1 MPKGS
6 GPHNHKDSSTP
17 STPQVVVVKG
27 FLVISRLPSK
37 SLLDATLPEIFKNVK
52 IGKKDIKLAT
62 GYFYNRLSTLSRKFY
77 TEVLPRYAIDVG
89 FGYIVPKENVPK
101 FLRAVDELKKEYAK
115 FEQQLKKFLLT
126 GEVPLEVK
134 ANKKAKVDPEYLKI
148 VKEYLQKIGAWE
160 KAKQKIM
167 NLNIVE
173 RVQITLL
180 PFAIDM
186 SILEEYIDEK
196 VRKRIEKELY
206 ELRKQMIA
214 AVERQLRKKLQT
226 IIKNLEL
233 FAEQKYISMIMLR
246 ELKRTLE
253 ETERIAKEFN
263 VRLPEL
269 DTLKEMLSMPIDQLG
284 KKLVEEKTRG
294 RLKALLEEIAG

>member
-1 MPKGS
+1 MPEGS
-6 GPHNHKDSSTP
+6 NPHNHKDS

-206 ELRKQMIA
+206 ELRKHMIA

>member
-1 MPKGS
+1 
-6 GPHNHKDSSTP
+6 
-17 STPQVVVVKG
+17 VVVKG

-101 FLRAVDELKKEYAK
+101 FLRAVDELKREYAK